1 MSGQFRTL
9 LMFSSSVVPFS
20 MTICENYFSAAVHLK
35 KKFLFLLF
43 LFLCLHF
50 LSLPFSRMVPTVI
63 EQKGPHCYRTKGSA
77 SCDNKERVPVFSS
90 LTTPACVCSFGFDIN
105 AVICTFHSRS
115 SEVINVSISILNV
128 YKINEASAACICV
141 ISISSPYFKIL
152 PRTHFHAT
160 IFSSKYN
167 KIAKPRR

>member
-63 EQKGPHCYRTKGSA
+63 EQKGLRPATTK
-77 SCDNKERVPVFSS
+77 NES
-90 LTTPACVCSFGFDIN
+90 LSF
-105 AVICTFHSRS
+105 
-115 SEVINVSISILNV
+115 L
-128 YKINEASAACICV
+128 
-141 ISISSPYFKIL
+141 L
-152 PRTHFHAT
+152 
-160 IFSSKYN
+160 
-167 KIAKPRR
+167 